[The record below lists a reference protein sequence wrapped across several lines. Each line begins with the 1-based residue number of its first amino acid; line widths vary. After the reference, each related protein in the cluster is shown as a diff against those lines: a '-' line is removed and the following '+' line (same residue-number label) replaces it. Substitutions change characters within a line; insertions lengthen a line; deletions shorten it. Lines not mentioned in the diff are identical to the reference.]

1 MTKKQVFTLTLLSIA
16 ALALG
21 LLVSRRLWFRL
32 DLTRDKAYTIS
43 PVSRNLYLEIPD
55 QVRITYYL
63 SDKLASIH
71 PMPGEVTDLLREYA
85 ANSHG
90 KIRLVVR
97 DPSKADMADQV
108 ERLGILPQQIQTV
121 EKDQASVATVYTG
134 VLLEYL
140 DQIEI
145 LPVVFSLDTLEYD
158 LTSRIRTMVRGNER
172 QLGIIMGDSYRKWSE
187 DFGYLNQFFT
197 QVGYQI
203 RLIVPGEA
211 IPDTLPVLLVLGG
224 MEDFDEWALYRID
237 RYIQVGGKVLF
248 ALEGVFVDMNGSL
261 DARVIEDTGLLE
273 MVASYGAVVRKE
285 LALDRSALTLQYQTR
300 TPGGAIQ
307 TRISRYPHWIG
318 ILRENGNGQHPV
330 SARFSG
336 MDLFWPSPLEIQAPE
351 SVEGVPLFTTTEE
364 AWTMKD
370 SFFTNPDVAYL
381 FERDASETKGKKIMA
396 AALSGI
402 FPSWFSGAPKPLRDG
417 SEEELPDMPAE
428 ARTSR
433 IIVIGDTDMA
443 SSLMSAALGQR
454 NLNFLLQAVDWL
466 GNDDDI
472 IGIRGRSSQLG
483 RLDRIADPQK
493 KAGAMRFAQILN
505 VVLFPFLVI
514 LLGLGAAW
522 RRKIRAAAAGVDEDK
537 EHSDG
542 V

>member
-1 MTKKQVFTLTLLSIA
+1 MTKKQVSLLTFLSIA
-16 ALALG
+16 ALLMG
-21 LLVSRRLWFRL
+21 LLLSRRLWVRL

-85 ANSHG
+85 ANSRG

-97 DPSKADMADQV
+97 DPSKANMTDQV

-134 VLLEYL
+134 VLIEYL
-140 DQIEI
+140 DKADI

-158 LTSRIRTMVRGNER
+158 LTSRIRTMIRGSER
-172 QLGIIMGDSYRKWSE
+172 QLGVIMGDGSRQWNE

-197 QVGYQI
+197 QVGYRI

-211 IPDTLPVLLVLGG
+211 IPDTLPALLVLGG
-224 MEDFDEWALYRID
+224 MEEFDDWALYRID
-237 RYIQVGGKVLF
+237 RYIQGGGKVLF
-248 ALEGVFVDMNGSL
+248 TLEGIFVDTKGSL
-261 DARVIEDTGLLE
+261 EAREIEDRGLLE
-273 MVASYGAVVRKE
+273 MVAAYGAAIKKE
-285 LALDRSALTLQYQTR
+285 LVLDRSALTLQYQTR
-300 TPGGAIQ
+300 TPSGAVQ

-318 ILRENGNGQHPV
+318 VLRENGNSQHPV
-330 SARFSG
+330 SARFG
-336 MDLFWPSPLEIQAPE
+336 GADLFWPSHLELQAPE
-351 SVEGVPLFTTTEE
+351 SVEAVPLFTSTDE

-396 AALSGI
+396 AALSGV
-402 FPSWFSGAPKPLRDG
+402 FPSWFAGAPKPRREG
-417 SEEELPDMPAE
+417 SEDELPDMPAE
-428 ARTSR
+428 ARPSR
-433 IIVIGDTDMA
+433 IVVIGDTDMA

-472 IGIRGRSSQLG
+472 IGIRGRSAQLG
-483 RLDRIADPQK
+483 RLDLIPDPQK
-493 KAGAMRFAQILN
+493 RAGLMRFAQILN
-505 VVLFPFLVI
+505 VIVI
-514 LLGLGAAW
+514 PLMVIILGIVVGW
-522 RRKIRAAAAGVDEDK
+522 RRKLRADGAEEDK
-537 EHSDG
+537 EHPD
-542 V
+542 VV

>member
-1 MTKKQVFTLTLLSIA
+1 MTKKQVFTLSLLSIA
-16 ALALG
+16 ALVLG
-21 LLVSRRLWFRL
+21 ILVSRRLWVRL

-90 KIRLVVR
+90 KIRLTVR
-97 DPSKADMADQV
+97 DPSKANLADQV

-134 VLLEYL
+134 ILIEYL
-140 DQIEI
+140 DKIEI

-158 LTSRIRTMVRGNER
+158 LTSRIRTMIRGSER
-172 QLGIIMGDSYRKWSE
+172 QLGVIMGDSYRQWRE

-197 QVGYQI
+197 ETGYRI

-224 MEDFDEWALYRID
+224 MEAFDDWALYRID

-248 ALEGVFVDMNGSL
+248 ALEGVFVDTKGNL
-261 DARVIEDTGLLE
+261 EARVIEDQGLLE
-273 MVASYGAVVRKE
+273 MVAAYGAAVKKE
-285 LALDRSALTLQYQTR
+285 LALDRSSLTLQYQTR
-300 TPGGAIQ
+300 TPGGAVQ
-307 TRISRYPHWIG
+307 TRITRYPHWIG

-330 SARFSG
+330 SARFG
-336 MDLFWPSPLEIQAPE
+336 GADLFWPSPLELQPPE
-351 SVEGVPLFTTTEE
+351 SVEGFSLFTTTDE
-364 AWTMKD
+364 AWSMKD
-370 SFFTNPDVAYL
+370 DFFTNPDVAYL
-381 FERDASETKGKKIMA
+381 FERDASETRGKKIMA

-402 FPSWFSGAPKPLRDG
+402 FPSWFSGAAKPLREGAED
-417 SEEELPDMPAE
+417 ELPDMPAE
-428 ARTSR
+428 PRPSR

-472 IGIRGRSSQLG
+472 IGIRGRSAQMG
-483 RLDRIADPQK
+483 RLDLISDPQK

-505 VVLFPFLVI
+505 VIIVPLLVI
-514 LLGLGAAW
+514 FLGLGAAW
-522 RRKIRAAAAGVDEDK
+522 RRKRRAAGLDEDK

>member
-16 ALALG
+16 ALVLG
-21 LLVSRRLWFRL
+21 ILVSRRLWVRL

-85 ANSHG
+85 ANSRG
-90 KIRLVVR
+90 KIRVTVR
-97 DPSKADMADQV
+97 DPLKANLANQV
-108 ERLGILPQQIQTV
+108 EQLGILPQQIQTV

-134 VLLEYL
+134 VVIEYL
-140 DQIEI
+140 DQIDV

-172 QLGIIMGDSYRKWSE
+172 QLGIIMGDSYRQWSE

-197 QVGYQI
+197 QVGYRI

-211 IPDTLPVLLVLGG
+211 IPDTLPALLVLGG
-224 MEDFDEWALYRID
+224 MESFDDWALYRID

-248 ALEGVFVDMNGSL
+248 ALEGVFVDTKGNL
-261 DARVIEDTGLLE
+261 EARVIEDQGLLE
-273 MVASYGAVVRKE
+273 MVAAYGAAVQKE
-285 LALDRSALTLQYQTR
+285 LALDKSSLTLQYQTR

-307 TRISRYPHWIG
+307 TRITRYPHWIG
-318 ILRENGNGQHPV
+318 ILRENGNEQHPV
-330 SARFSG
+330 SARFG
-336 MDLFWPSPLEIQAPE
+336 GADLFWPSPLELQPPE
-351 SVEGVPLFTTTEE
+351 GVEGIPLFTTTGE
-364 AWTMKD
+364 AWSMRD

-381 FERDASETKGKKIMA
+381 FERDASETRGEKVMA

-402 FPSWFSGAPKPLRDG
+402 FPSWFAGAAKPLREGPED
-417 SEEELPDMPAE
+417 ELPDMPVE
-428 ARTSR
+428 ASPSR

-472 IGIRGRSSQLG
+472 IGIRSRSAQMG
-483 RLDRIADPQK
+483 RLDLIPDSQK
-493 KAGAMRFAQILN
+493 KAGVMRFAQVLN
-505 VVLFPFLVI
+505 VVIVPLLVI
-514 LLGLGAAW
+514 LLGIGAAW
-522 RRKIRAAAAGVDEDK
+522 RRKLRAAGIDEEK